1 MELNFYLTQSK
12 ESAQLQK
19 TLELFVANHSEFKLT
34 VTDPVNLPEYLL
46 PMVIVSKNGNPVL
59 NLVKPY
65 SLFGGPSMRVETVEY
80 VLGKYKVMESS
91 ITEDPR
97 EYPYNADDLLN
108 FPLANE
114 KAKEAK
120 ERYEDEAHEEVKEK
134 EGSYGDRIRRIF
146 NTAFN

>member
-12 ESAQLQK
+12 ESAQLHR
-19 TLELFVANHSEFKLT
+19 TLELFVAKHSEFKLT
-34 VTDPVNLPEYLL
+34 ITDPVNVPEYLL
-46 PMVIVSKNGNPVL
+46 PMLIVSKNGNPVL

-65 SLFGGPSMRVETVEY
+65 SLFGGQSISVETMEY
-80 VLGKYKVMESS
+80 VLAKYKVMESS
-91 ITEDPR
+91 ISEDPR

-108 FPLANE
+108 FPMVNE
-114 KAKEAK
+114 KVKGGK
-120 ERYEDEAHEEVKEK
+120 ERFEDEVQEEVKEK